1 MSLQR
6 VDRSSDVSA
15 IGHCSSRIHFFS
27 KDRVVIAIGTPYFEH
42 MKSYERIKAIIE
54 FLGEYRWGMN
64 RKKALLAW
72 GHSENADE

>member
-1 MSLQR
+1 M
-6 VDRSSDVSA
+6 
-15 IGHCSSRIHFFS
+15 
-27 KDRVVIAIGTPYFEH
+27 VIAIGTPYFEH